1 MLRVH
6 LNVSV
11 SELITLYTVST
22 AGLCLSS
29 PARFVTLKGQRNVN
43 KDGVLLSCRYPQLLD
58 NSETQ
63 GYFCPLAQVKL
74 EKERE
79 VPAAFIHTTIC

>member
-1 MLRVH
+1 M
-6 LNVSV
+6 VSMAV
-11 SELITLYTVST
+11 
-22 AGLCLSS
+22 LCLSS
-29 PARFVTLKGQRNVN
+29 PAWFVTLKGQRNVN
-43 KDGVLLSCRYPQLLD
+43 KDGALLICQYPQLD

-63 GYFCPLAQVKL
+63 GYFCSLAQVNL